1 MALSILRGP
10 AGAGKSQVI
19 AAERPS
25 VVVDLTGIWA
35 ALRAFDRDDDGKFP
49 VRTDNDPALDLA
61 IYLKAA
67 AVRYAAREGL
77 SGIVTTSS
85 SAPEAVER
93 LREQGATAG
102 VQTIDPG
109 REVATERLIGA
120 DGSLSDECQKALDR
134 WYRGADARQARAVEG
149 AGERATQAVEA
160 ALRR

>member
-25 VVVDLTGIWA
+25 IVVDLTSIWA

-61 IYLKAA
+61 VYLKAA

-77 SGIVTTSS
+77 TGIVTTSS

-120 DGSLSDECQKALDR
+120 DGTLSPECEKALNR
-134 WYRGADARQARAVEG
+134 WYSG
-149 AGERATQAVEA
+149 AGERATRAVEA
-160 ALRR
+160 ALQGSRP